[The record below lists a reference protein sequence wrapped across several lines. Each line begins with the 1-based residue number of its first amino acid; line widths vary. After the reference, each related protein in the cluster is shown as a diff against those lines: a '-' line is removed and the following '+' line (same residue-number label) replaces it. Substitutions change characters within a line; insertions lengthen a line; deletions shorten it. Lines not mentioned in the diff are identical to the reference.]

1 MFNHGKGVIENND
14 IFRNAL
20 TGVLISTASFPVL
33 KSNRIFDGGAA
44 GIEITNSAGGVL
56 EENEVFNNRFDGI
69 CLATG
74 VEPKLSNNKV
84 HGNRREVEKAI
95 ESCRCLY
102 QVSGN
107 TCFPMHDFY
116 RCTTCGTSDGYAI
129 CVSCVKGCHEGHDVK
144 FVRRD
149 RFFCDCGAGS
159 SGVLCKLVSGNCWS
173 VTSRTQAARVASGGQ
188 TETSAQEVRGNQA
201 LCVS

>member
-1 MFNHGKGVIENND
+1 M
-14 IFRNAL
+14 
-20 TGVLISTASFPVL
+20 LISTASFPVL
-33 KSNRIFDGGAA
+33 KRNRIFDGGAA

-84 HGNRREVEKAI
+84 HGNRREVERAK

-107 TCFPMHDFY
+107 TCYPMHDFY

-129 CVSCVKGCHEGHDVK
+129 CVT
-144 FVRRD
+144 RD
-149 RFFCDCGAGS
+149 M
-159 SGVLCKLVSGNCWS
+159 
-173 VTSRTQAARVASGGQ
+173 T
-188 TETSAQEVRGNQA
+188 
-201 LCVS
+201 